1 MKKLISIIA
10 IGLMPFMSISAQ
22 SEDSKNYLP
31 EQGDMAFGINVKPV
45 LKYVGNIFNGT
56 TNNKLKNLGGE
67 PIISNVAD
75 FESFESDFSPSVS
88 IMGKYMLTDSW
99 GVRANVGLML
109 NQNTDREY
117 VIDDKQAVLDPFN
130 ESKLIDTRYKSTNG
144 MSLMLGAEYRKG
156 SKRIQGVFGMGILF
170 GFYNQNI
177 SYEFANAVTELNDHP
192 TSASW
197 VKNCK
202 NGYRIVNEKTKANLF
217 YGITGSAGVE
227 WFVAPKVSLGAEVNL
242 SFYDIDGAQLYTQ
255 SEGYDNVTQQFVERT
270 DLTSPG
276 NDKLRFGTEN
286 LGGSL
291 YMAFYF

>member
-1 MKKLISIIA
+1 
-10 IGLMPFMSISAQ
+10 MPFMSISAQ

-56 TNNKLKNLGGE
+56 TNNKLKDLGGE
-67 PIISNVAD
+67 PVTNNA
-75 FESFESDFSPSVS
+75 SDFKSDILPTVS
-88 IMGKYMLTDSW
+88 IMGKYMLSDNW

-109 NQNTDREY
+109 GKDTDREY

-130 ESKLIDTRYKSTNG
+130 ESKLIDTRHTAKNG

-156 SKRIQGVFGMGILF
+156 SKRIQGVFGMGVLF

-177 SYEFANAVTELNDHP
+177 SYDFANAVTPLNDHP

-202 NGYRIVNEKTKANLF
+202 NGYRIVNEKTEGNLF

-242 SFYDIDGAQLYTQ
+242 SLYHINGGQLYTQ
-255 SEGYDNVTQQFVERT
+255 SEGYNNVTQQFVERT

>member
-56 TNNKLKNLGGE
+56 TNNKLKDLGGE
-67 PIISNVAD
+67 PVTNNA
-75 FESFESDFSPSVS
+75 SDFKSDILPTVS
-88 IMGKYMLTDSW
+88 IMGKYMLSDNW

-109 NQNTDREY
+109 GKDTDREY

-130 ESKLIDTRYKSTNG
+130 ESKLIDTRHTAKNG

-156 SKRIQGVFGMGILF
+156 SKRIQGVFGMGVLF

-177 SYEFANAVTELNDHP
+177 SYDFANAVTPLNDHP

-202 NGYRIVNEKTKANLF
+202 NGYRIVNEKTEGNLF

-242 SFYDIDGAQLYTQ
+242 SLYHINGGQLYTQ
-255 SEGYDNVTQQFVERT
+255 SEGYNNVTQQFVERT

>member
-67 PIISNVAD
+67 PVTNNA
-75 FESFESDFSPSVS
+75 SDFKSDILPTVS

-109 NQNTDREY
+109 GKDTDREY

-130 ESKLIDTRYKSTNG
+130 ESKLIDTRHTAKNG

-156 SKRIQGVFGMGILF
+156 SKRIQGVFGMGVLF

-177 SYEFANAVTELNDHP
+177 SYDFANAVTPLNDHP

-202 NGYRIVNEKTKANLF
+202 NGYRIVNEKTEGNLF

-242 SFYDIDGAQLYTQ
+242 SLYHINGGQLYTQ

>member
-67 PIISNVAD
+67 PVTNNA
-75 FESFESDFSPSVS
+75 SDFKSDILPTVS
-88 IMGKYMLTDSW
+88 IMGKYMFSDNW

-109 NQNTDREY
+109 GKDTDREY

-130 ESKLIDTRYKSTNG
+130 ESKLIDTRHTAKNG

-156 SKRIQGVFGMGILF
+156 SKRIQGVFGMGVLF

-177 SYEFANAVTELNDHP
+177 SYDFANAVTELNDHP

-202 NGYRIVNEKTKANLF
+202 NGYRIVNEKTEGNLF

-242 SFYDIDGAQLYTQ
+242 SLYHINGGQLYTQ
-255 SEGYDNVTQQFVERT
+255 SEGYNNVTQQFVERT

-276 NDKLRFGTEN
+276 NDKLRFGTES

>member
-45 LKYVGNIFNGT
+45 FMYIGNIYNGNT
-56 TNNKLKNLGGE
+56 SNELDYLGGE
-67 PIISNVAD
+67 PVTNNA
-75 FESFESDFSPSVS
+75 SDFKSDILPTVS
-88 IMGKYMLTDSW
+88 IMGKYMLSDNW

-109 NQNTDREY
+109 GKDTDREY

-130 ESKLIDTRYKSTNG
+130 ESKLIDTRHTAKNG

-156 SKRIQGVFGMGILF
+156 SKRIQGVFGMGVLF

-177 SYEFANAVTELNDHP
+177 SYDFANAVTPLNDHP

-202 NGYRIVNEKTKANLF
+202 NGYRIVNEKTEGNLF

-242 SFYDIDGAQLYTQ
+242 SLYHINGGQLYTQ
-255 SEGYDNVTQQFVERT
+255 SEGYNNVTQQFVERT

>member
-67 PIISNVAD
+67 PVTNNA
-75 FESFESDFSPSVS
+75 SDFKSDILPTVS
-88 IMGKYMLTDSW
+88 IMGKYMFSDNW

-109 NQNTDREY
+109 GKDTDREY

-130 ESKLIDTRYKSTNG
+130 ESKLIDTRQTAKNG

-156 SKRIQGVFGMGILF
+156 SKRIQGVFGMGVLF

-177 SYEFANAVTELNDHP
+177 SYDFANAVTPLNDHP

-202 NGYRIVNEKTKANLF
+202 NGYRIVNEKTEGNLF

-242 SFYDIDGAQLYTQ
+242 SLYHINGGQLYTQ
-255 SEGYDNVTQQFVERT
+255 SEGYNNVTQQFVERT

>member
-10 IGLMPFMSISAQ
+10 IGLMPFMSINAQ
-22 SEDSKNYLP
+22 SGDSKNYLP

-67 PIISNVAD
+67 PIISNVPE
-75 FESFESDFSPSVS
+75 FESFESDFSPAVS
-88 IMGKYMLTDSW
+88 IMTKYMLTDNW
-99 GVRANVGLML
+99 GLRANAGLML
-109 NQNTDREY
+109 SKNTDREY
-117 VIDDKQAVLDPFN
+117 VIDDKKVMLDPFN
-130 ESKLIDTRYKSTNG
+130 ESKLIDTKYTSKNG

-156 SKRIQGVFGMGILF
+156 NNRIQGVFGMGVLF
-170 GFYNQNI
+170 GFYNENI
-177 SYEFANAVTELNDHP
+177 SYNWANEVTPLNDQP
-192 TSASW
+192 TSSW
-197 VKNCK
+197 SDKVKD
-202 NGYRIVNEKTKANLF
+202 YRVMNKRTDHNLF

-242 SFYDIDGAQLYTQ
+242 SLYHINGGQTYA
-255 SEGYDNVTQQFVERT
+255 ETKGYNKVSQKIEERT
-270 DLTSPG
+270 ELTSPG

>member
-56 TNNKLKNLGGE
+56 TNNKLKDLGGE
-67 PIISNVAD
+67 PVTNNA
-75 FESFESDFSPSVS
+75 SDFKSDILPTVS
-88 IMGKYMLTDSW
+88 IMGKYMLSDNW

-109 NQNTDREY
+109 GKDTDREY

-130 ESKLIDTRYKSTNG
+130 ESKLIDTRHTAKNG

-177 SYEFANAVTELNDHP
+177 SYEFANAVTPLNDHP

-202 NGYRIVNEKTKANLF
+202 NGYRIVNEKTEGNLF

-242 SFYDIDGAQLYTQ
+242 SLYHINGGQLYTQ
-255 SEGYDNVTQQFVERT
+255 SEGYNNVTQQFVERT

-276 NDKLRFGTEN
+276 NDKLRFGTES

>member
-177 SYEFANAVTELNDHP
+177 SYEFANAVTPLNDHP

-242 SFYDIDGAQLYTQ
+242 SLYHINGGQLYTQ
-255 SEGYDNVTQQFVERT
+255 SEGYNNVTQQFVERT